1 MILDVQRGHIKV
13 GLKGRTATIG
23 GETFLPGFGSP
34 SFVAN
39 LESLQLWDP
48 PFETEEIS
56 AEDKSAIIAGVRKEF
71 EEKNMT
77 IEFV

>member
-1 MILDVQRGHIKV
+1 
-13 GLKGRTATIG
+13 
-23 GETFLPGFGSP
+23 
-34 SFVAN
+34 VAN
-39 LESLQLWDP
+39 LESLQHWDP